1 METVESLEELLY
13 IAVTKEDFSA
23 VKHLLNQGA
32 NVNHICSSGR
42 TPLGTAAQL
51 DNSAI
56 LGALLEASRSRQAQC
71 ITEDSDW
78 EQSWSSCGGGHSLG
92 SRKHRC
98 KKKKAKREKDS
109 RCSEEH
115 ISEKVAES
123 PTKSVRQNMGYFVF
137 VHDSVVCPGATKGMV
152 EDVGDNEQQ
161 NVEDENCNCRRTVG
175 TPEDGRT
182 PDGMDGLEWDSEVTG
197 GECAGEVK
205 PTDREEEKWAS
216 LYRWYADILD
226 RTGPVLHPPTVNVHR
241 HGQPKCDADGQD
253 MYGRSAVHYAA
264 EQGNIGA
271 LKMLLSAGCR
281 VDVGDTDNV
290 TPLHL
295 AAARDHPEAVALLLS
310 CGAKV
315 NRRTAGDRTS
325 ALHLAASRGLH
336 YVVAALLAGGANVD
350 APDASDRTPL
360 MLAAARGHC
369 ETVDQLIRE
378 GARINTEE
386 IHGYTPLCEAVWK
399 GSVGVVRSLLG
410 AGARITQS
418 HHLLHHSVLGRQGPE
433 AATLL
438 LNAGC
443 VANLRDD
450 SGDTPLLLAAR
461 TGQVDVA
468 RVLIRNGA
476 SVNYPNGLS
485 GCTPLHE
492 AVQSSQTASFS
503 TFVAMFNVLRG
514 DGALCPASSY
524 KNCVARLDTET
535 VTTGDTPLSRA
546 LLLKRHQIASL
557 LIRHGCDVNHGG
569 IYSSWGAPE
578 RDHLSIAK
586 ARGLVN
592 LVRLLVKAGFH
603 LSKATWLPDYKA
615 VQSTSSQEVSEM
627 DAITMWLIEAKQNPR
642 PLVDICRL
650 IIRKHLGD
658 KLAFSINNSG
668 LPKPLKMFLMLEDI
682 DDDGRKDDYQESV
695 FLKIKSE

>member
-1 METVESLEELLY
+1 MESVESLEERLY
-13 IAVTKEDFSA
+13 IAVTKEDLSA
-23 VKHLLNQGA
+23 VTHLLKQGA

-51 DNSAI
+51 DNSTI
-56 LGALLEASRSRQAQC
+56 LGALLDASRSRQTQC
-71 ITEDSDW
+71 MKEDSEW
-78 EQSWSSCGGGHSLG
+78 EQNWSSSGGGHGLG

-98 KKKKAKREKDS
+98 KKKKVKREKDTRS
-109 RCSEEH
+109 SDESMTEQL
-115 ISEKVAES
+115 VES
-123 PTKSVRQNMGYFVF
+123 PSQNVRQNMGYFVF
-137 VHDSVVCPGATKGMV
+137 VHDSVVSPGATKPTV
-152 EDVGDNEQQ
+152 EDVGNSEQQ
-161 NVEDENCNCRRTVG
+161 SVEDENCNCRRTVG

-197 GECAGEVK
+197 GECAGEGK

-226 RTGPVLHPPTVNVHR
+226 RTGPVLHPSAVSVHR
-241 HGQPKCDADGQD
+241 HGQPKCEADGLD
-253 MYGRSAVHYAA
+253 VYGRSAVHYAA
-264 EQGNIGA
+264 EQGHIGA

-325 ALHLAASRGLH
+325 ALHLAASRGLRD
-336 YVVAALLAGGANVD
+336 VVAALLAGGANVD

-418 HHLLHHSVLGRQGPE
+418 HHLLHHSVLGRQGAE
-433 AATLL
+433 AASLL
-438 LNAGC
+438 LQAGC

-476 SVNYPNGLS
+476 SVNYPNGLTGS
-485 GCTPLHE
+485 SPLHE
-492 AVQSSQTASFS
+492 AVESSQTALFSSFLS
-503 TFVAMFNVLRG
+503 MFSVLRG
-514 DGALCPASSY
+514 DGAPFSSLSY
-524 KNCVARLDTET
+524 KNTVARLDTET

-546 LLLKRHQIASL
+546 LLLKRHQIAAL

-569 IYSSWGAPE
+569 IYSSWGAPGG
-578 RDHLSIAK
+578 DHLSIAK

-592 LVRLLVKAGFH
+592 LVRLLVKAGFD
-603 LSKATWLPDYKA
+603 LSKASWLPDYKA
-615 VQSTSSQEVSEM
+615 LQSTSNQEVSDV
-627 DAITMWLIEAKQNPR
+627 DAITIWLLEAKHNPM
-642 PLVDICRL
+642 PLVDLCRL
-650 IIRKHLGD
+650 IIRKRLGD
-658 KLAFSINNSG
+658 KVAYAVSSSG

-682 DDDGRKDDYQESV
+682 DDDGRTEEYQENV
-695 FLKIKSE
+695 FMKMKSE